1 MIHLPK
7 PFIVIKNIAMKFE
20 YKILTVSREHM
31 KKENFQI
38 EMLEKF
44 NAYGEDGWELVSAEG
59 MNGSSLLWQVG
70 ETTEIVFI
78 FKKQK

>member
-1 MIHLPK
+1 
-7 PFIVIKNIAMKFE
+7 MKFE

-78 FKKQK
+78 FKKQKE

>member
-1 MIHLPK
+1 
-7 PFIVIKNIAMKFE
+7 MKFE

-78 FKKQK
+78 FKKQKG

>member
-1 MIHLPK
+1 
-7 PFIVIKNIAMKFE
+7 MKFE